1 VLAAQLAQPASDPC
15 GAATLLSAAGLTAG
29 EVLSWLDGDTPATL
43 GASIDVIAP
52 GQLRRRSWPPHPRC
66 HCLRRRPGAS
76 SAPARRYGRM
86 DR

>member
-1 VLAAQLAQPASDPC
+1 MLAAQLAQPASDPC

-43 GASIDVIAP
+43 GASIDVITP